1 MFVVLSIV
9 VPVYNVEPYLA
20 KCIESLLAQDIAK
33 ELYEIILVDDG
44 SNDNGGKICDDYAAR
59 ENNIR
64 VFHQTNQG
72 LSVARNTGILAA
84 RGTFIQFVDS
94 DDYIESNVLSSLIS
108 IMTEY
113 DLEVIRFRYR
123 KVVEGQSVPTYSL
136 KPGFAVEAM
145 DGCTFL
151 LKELGLSCYACQ
163 FLIKRDL
170 ILHNKILFK
179 PGIIFEDTEWTPR
192 LLQCTRRIS
201 SVPIL
206 VYNYLE
212 RAGSITQDKVEK
224 VVQGLLSIIDDMKC
238 QMETAQDVRWYK
250 NMISHI
256 VVAILTRV
264 SVSLYD
270 NRNYYLRLL
279 DEKNIYP
286 LSTFFSPKKVFS
298 KIGLINLSPRL
309 TCWLIHVRNCKLS

>member
-1 MFVVLSIV
+1 MVVTLSIV

-20 KCIESLLAQDIAK
+20 KCIESLLVQGIAK
-33 ELYEIILVDDG
+33 ESYEIILVDDG
-44 SNDNGGKICDDYAAR
+44 STDGGGKICDDFAAR

-64 VFHQTNQG
+64 VIHQTNQG
-72 LSVARNTGILAA
+72 LSVARNTGVFAA

-94 DDYIESNVLSSLIS
+94 DDYLEPNVLSSLIN

-113 DLEVIRFRYR
+113 DLEIIRFRYR
-123 KVVEGQSVPTYSL
+123 KVIEGQSVPTCSL
-136 KPGFAVEAM
+136 PPAFVIEVM

-151 LKELGLSCYACQ
+151 LKKLGLSCYACQ
-163 FLIKRDL
+163 FIVKREL
-170 ILHNKILFK
+170 ILQNKILFK

-192 LLQCTRRIS
+192 LLRCTKRIS
-201 SVPIL
+201 DVPIL

-212 RAGSITQDKVEK
+212 RAGSITQDKVER
-224 VVQGLLSIIDDMKC
+224 VVLGLLGILDDIKY
-238 QMETAQDVRWYK
+238 QMETVQDVRWYK
-250 NMISHI
+250 EMISHI
-256 VVAILTRV
+256 VVSILTRV

-270 NRNYYLRLL
+270 DRLFYLHLL

-286 LSTFFSPKKVFS
+286 LSTFMSPRRLFS

-309 TCWLIHVRNCKLS
+309 ACWLIHVHNCRVS